1 MSFPTGV
8 ADPGVLRARTA
19 VVVAFVMAGVGL
31 AAFLARIPAAR
42 EVLDLTTG
50 QLGLLLLCV
59 SVSSVA
65 SLPASGPVV
74 ARLGPART
82 VFAGAVSVGLG
93 QALLAAGLAVGVV
106 ALAGI
111 GLAFIGLGT
120 GVWDVAMNV
129 EGADVEQRL
138 GRSLMP
144 RLHAAF
150 SIGTVSGAG
159 IGAAAAVLSIP
170 LATQMAVV
178 AVLTPVIVGIATRS
192 FLGHV
197 PVVDGTEG
205 ESRFGVRDAWREPR
219 TLIVGLMV
227 LGFAFTEGSAND
239 WIAVA
244 LVDGYAAT
252 EAVGAVAFGCFVAAM
267 TVGRFF
273 GGALLDRFGRV
284 VVLRTTAAIALV
296 GLLMVLFGGSVP
308 VALAGAL
315 LWGVGASLG
324 FPVGMS
330 AAADD
335 PAKAPARV
343 SAVSSIG
350 YTAFLAGPPL
360 IGPLG
365 QHVGI
370 LTSLLVVVAA
380 IVLGGVAGGAAKP
393 LARANVPVPESS

>member
-1 MSFPTGV
+1 VTTETRATV
-8 ADPGVLRARTA
+8 DPAVMRARTG
-19 VVVAFVMAGVGL
+19 VLVAFVMAGVGI
-31 AAFLARIPAAR
+31 ATFMARIPAAR
-42 EVLDLTTG
+42 ADLGLSTA
-50 QLGLLLLCV
+50 QVGLLLLCV
-59 SVSSVA
+59 SISSVA
-65 SLPASGPVV
+65 SLPSAGPIV
-74 ARLGPART
+74 ARFGPART
-82 VFAGAVSVGLG
+82 VLGGAISVTAGQV
-93 QALLAAGLAVGVV
+93 LLAIGLATGTVP
-106 ALAGI
+106 LAGI
-111 GLAFIGLGT
+111 GLAFVGLGT

-150 SIGTVSGAG
+150 SIGTVAGAG
-159 IGAAAAVLSIP
+159 LGAVSAAIGIP
-170 LATQMAVV
+170 LAAQMAVV
-178 AVLTPVIVGIATRS
+178 AAVTPVIVGWATRS
-192 FLGHV
+192 FLGRASV
-197 PVVDGTEG
+197 AAAVDAAP
-205 ESRFGVRDAWREPR
+205 RFGVRDAWREPR
-219 TLIVGLMV
+219 TLLVGLMV
-227 LGFAFTEGSAND
+227 LGFAFAEGSAND

-244 LVDGYAAT
+244 LVDGYQSA
-252 EAVGAVAFGCFVAAM
+252 EVVGAVAFGCFVAAM
-267 TVGRFF
+267 TAGRFF

-284 VVLRTTAAIALV
+284 VVLRTTAVIALA
-296 GLLMVLFGGSVP
+296 GLLLVLFGGSVP

-370 LTSLLVVVAA
+370 LTALLVVIVA
-380 IVLGGVAGGAAKP
+380 IVLGGTLCGAAKP
-393 LARANVPVPESS
+393 EARSE

>member
-1 MSFPTGV
+1 VTIPTGV
-8 ADPGVLRARTA
+8 VDPGVLRARTA

-42 EVLDLTTG
+42 EMLDLSTG

-93 QALLAAGLAVGVV
+93 QALLAAGLALGVV
-106 ALAGI
+106 ALAGL

-129 EGADVEQRL
+129 EGADVEQRM

-150 SIGTVSGAG
+150 SIGTVAGAG
-159 IGAAAAVLSIP
+159 MGAACAALAIP
-170 LATQMAVV
+170 LSLQLAVIAVV
-178 AVLTPVIVGIATRS
+178 TPLIVGVATRR
-192 FLGHV
+192 FLDPL
-197 PVVDGTEG
+197 PVLDDAEVAPH
-205 ESRFGVRDAWREPR
+205 FGVLDAWREPR

-244 LVDGYAAT
+244 LVDGYSAT
-252 EAVGAVAFGCFVAAM
+252 EAIGAVAFGCFVAAM

-284 VVLRTTAAIALV
+284 VVLRTTAVVALV

-335 PAKAPARV
+335 PAKAAARV

-365 QHVGI
+365 QHIGI
-370 LTSLLVVVAA
+370 LTSLLVVVVA
-380 IVLGGVAGGAAKP
+380 IVLGGLASTAAKP
-393 LARANVPVPESS
+393 LRAR

>member
-1 MSFPTGV
+1 MQTSAT
-8 ADPGVLRARTA
+8 ADPTLRRARTA
-19 VVVAFVMAGVGL
+19 VVVAFVMAGVAL
-31 AAFLARIPAAR
+31 AAFLARLPAAR
-42 EVLDLTTG
+42 ED
-50 QLGLLLLCV
+50 LGLNTAELGILLLCI

-74 ARLGPART
+74 TRLGPARS
-82 VFAGAVSVGLG
+82 VLGGALSVAVGH
-93 QALLAAGLAVGVV
+93 ALLAVGLATATVWLAGL
-106 ALAGI
+106 
-111 GLAFIGLGT
+111 GLAFVGLGT

-159 IGAAAAVLSIP
+159 IGAATAALNIP
-170 LATQMAVV
+170 LALQMAVI
-178 AVLTPVIVGIATRS
+178 AVVSPVLVGIATRS
-192 FLGHV
+192 FLAAPEV
-197 PVVDGTEG
+197 DDSDEPVV
-205 ESRFGVRDAWREPR
+205 RFSVLDAWKEPR
-219 TLIVGLMV
+219 TILVGLMV
-227 LGFAFTEGSAND
+227 LGFALTEGAAND

-244 LVDGYAAT
+244 LVDGH
-252 EAVGAVAFGCFVAAM
+252 GAPQTIGAIAFGCFVAAM

-284 VVLRTTAAIALV
+284 PVLRVTAVFALA
-296 GLLMVLFGGSVP
+296 GLLLVLWGGSV
-308 VALAGAL
+308 VLALVGAL
-315 LWGVGASLG
+315 LWGIGASLG

-335 PAKAPARV
+335 PVRAAARV

-350 YTAFLAGPPL
+350 YVAFLAGPPL

-380 IVLGGVAGGAAKP
+380 VVLGGLTSGAAKP
-393 LARANVPVPESS
+393 LSRG

>member
-1 MSFPTGV
+1 MPIGTGV
-8 ADPGVLRARTA
+8 VDPGVLRARTA

-42 EVLDLTTG
+42 EDLALTTG

-59 SVSSVA
+59 SVSSVG

-82 VFAGAVSVGLG
+82 VVAGAVSVGLG
-93 QALLAAGLAVGVV
+93 QSLLAAGLATGVV

-150 SIGTVSGAG
+150 SIGTVAGAA
-159 IGAAAAVLSIP
+159 IGAAAAALSVP
-170 LATQMAVV
+170 LAAQLAVV
-178 AVLTPVIVGIATRS
+178 AVLMPVIVGVATGS
-192 FLGHV
+192 FLGHTRV
-197 PVVDGTEG
+197 ADAG
-205 ESRFGVRDAWREPR
+205 EVAPLFGVRDAWREPR
-219 TLIVGLMV
+219 TVIVGLMV

-252 EAVGAVAFGCFVAAM
+252 EALGAVAFGCFVAAM
-267 TVGRFF
+267 TLGRFF

-284 VVLRTTAAIALV
+284 VVLRTTAAVALV
-296 GLLMVLFGGSVP
+296 GLLMVLFGGTVA

-350 YTAFLAGPPL
+350 YVAFLAGPPL

-380 IVLGGVAGGAAKP
+380 IVLGGVTSGAAKP
-393 LARANVPVPESS
+393 LPR